1 MAAATYF
8 DQVQQLYI
16 AYFGRPA
23 DPVGQAYWATQ
34 IDAAN
39 GSIAAV
45 IAGFSA
51 SNESTALFG
60 GTTSTQK
67 VTAIYQN
74 AFGRLPEPAGL
85 AYWVAQLDSGK
96 VTQAQ
101 ASWTI
106 QQSAG
111 VGDASAVANK
121 LAAAKAFTAQIDT
134 SAELTGYSGATAAA
148 SARSFLNQVD
158 ASATSLNA
166 ALTSAD
172 FALATA
178 TNTLL
183 TAVEDPTTHAV
194 SLGGYA
200 IGDITV
206 AWSGTVGSSVATFT
220 REGFT
225 SPTINYAAT
234 ATGINLATT
243 DVLSS
248 TAANLG
254 NLTILGTG
262 SVKLTDTSI
271 TAAALNNLDLH
282 STPTINAT
290 AVTSVVGAASD
301 IKAFAASA
309 GIAKTGTWIASVT
322 DSNVAASDLN
332 ILDAATTGAVNVS
345 GNVVGSFADV
355 NTVETAAGISLSVST
370 SSLISDTA
378 ANLTGK
384 TLSLVGPADALY
396 VGVATAATNLTSLT
410 GFEAIHLSGSTG
422 GSTISIANGASTVI
436 DTSAAVSVTLGS
448 GGQTF
453 IGSAGSDSI
462 AEGAGADRLTGGAGT
477 NVFLFASSHFT
488 ATGTPAAL
496 IAAADTITDW
506 NAAGSSNTI
515 TFTTPSPLSAT
526 AHTTPAMPTV
536 ASISATGLATFDP
549 AANTLALKLAAV
561 VNAVNT
567 DAAGTAAI
575 FTDSGNSYLFVV
587 GNAATGI
594 QAGDALIQLT
604 GVTATSGLTFGTG
617 SISSI
622 S

>member
-23 DPVGQAYWATQ
+23 DPVGQAYWAAQ
-34 IDAAN
+34 IDAAK

-51 SNESTALFG
+51 STESTALFG
-60 GTTSTQK
+60 GSTSTQK

-74 AFGRLPEPAGL
+74 AFGRLPEAAGL
-85 AYWVAQLDSGK
+85 AYWVAQLESGK

-111 VGDASAVANK
+111 VGDATAVANK

-134 SAELTGYSGATAAA
+134 AAELSGYSGAVPAA
-148 SARSFLNQVD
+148 SARSFLTQVD
-158 ASATSLNA
+158 ASPASLANA
-166 ALTSAD
+166 LSSAD

-178 TNTLL
+178 TNTLF
-183 TAVEDPTTHAV
+183 TVVEDPTTHAV
-194 SLGGYA
+194 SFGGYA

-225 SPTINYAAT
+225 SPTVNYAAT
-234 ATGINLATT
+234 ATGISLAST
-243 DVLSS
+243 DVLS
-248 TAANLG
+248 TTVANLG
-254 NLTILGTG
+254 NLTVLGTG
-262 SVKLTDTSI
+262 SIKLTDTSV

-282 STPTINAT
+282 STPTINAGT
-290 AVTSVVGAASD
+290 VTNVIGAATD
-301 IKAFAASA
+301 IKTFAGAA
-309 GIAKTGTWIASVT
+309 GITKTGTWIASVT
-322 DSNVAASDLN
+322 DSSVAATDLI

-345 GNVVGSFADV
+345 GNVVGNFADV

-384 TLSLVGPADALY
+384 TLSAVGPADALY
-396 VGVATAATNLTSLT
+396 VGAATANTNLSGLT
-410 GFEAIHLSGSTG
+410 GFEAIHLSGSSG
-422 GSTISIANGASTVI
+422 GSTISIANGAGTVV
-436 DTSAAVSVTLGS
+436 DTSSASSVTLGS

-453 IGSAGSDSI
+453 IGSSGNDTVM
-462 AEGAGADRLTGGAGT
+462 EGTGADRLTGGAGT
-477 NVFLFASSHFT
+477 NVFLFSSTHFT
-488 ATGTPAAL
+488 ATTTSTAL

-506 NAAGSSNTI
+506 TAGTNNTI
-515 TFTTPSPLSAT
+515 TFTSSPLSVAAAVVGAVSGT
-526 AHTTPAMPTV
+526 AA
-536 ASISATGLATFDP
+536 ISATGLATFNP
-549 AANTLALKLAAV
+549 ADNTLVKKLDAV
-561 VNAVNT
+561 VSAMGTDIAGSSAV
-567 DAAGTAAI
+567 

-587 GNAATGI
+587 GNATAGI

-604 GVTATSGLTFGTG
+604 GVTVASGLTFGTG

>member
-111 VGDASAVANK
+111 VGDATAVANK

-134 SAELTGYSGATAAA
+134 TAELTGYSGTTAAA
-148 SARSFLNQVD
+148 SARSFLNKVD
-158 ASATSLNA
+158 ASAASLTTATASA
-166 ALTSAD
+166 AL
-172 FALATA
+172 ALATA
-178 TNTLL
+178 SNTLF
-183 TAVEDPTTHAV
+183 TAVEDATTHAV

-200 IGDITV
+200 TGDITV
-206 AWSGTVGSSVATFT
+206 AWSGTVGSSIATFT
-220 REGFT
+220 RGGFT
-225 SPTINYAAT
+225 APTINYAAT
-234 ATGINLATT
+234 ATGISLATT
-243 DVLSS
+243 DVLTS

-271 TAAALNNLDLH
+271 AASVLNNLDLH
-282 STPTINAT
+282 STPIVNAT

-301 IKAFAASA
+301 IKAFAVAA
-309 GIAKTGTWIASVT
+309 GITKTGTWIASVT
-322 DSNVAASDLN
+322 DSSVAASDLN

-345 GNVVGSFADV
+345 GNVVGNFADV
-355 NTVETAAGISLSVST
+355 NTVENAVGISLSVST
-370 SSLISDTA
+370 SSLITDTA

-384 TLSLVGPADALY
+384 TFSAVGPADALY
-396 VGVATAATNLTSLT
+396 VGTTATATNLTSLT

-422 GSTISIANGASTVI
+422 GSTISIANGAGTVI

-453 IGSAGSDSI
+453 IGSAGSDI
-462 AEGAGADRLTGGAGT
+462 ITEGAGADRLTGGAGT
-477 NVFLFASSHFT
+477 NVFLFASSHFA
-488 ATGTPAAL
+488 ATSAATL
-496 IAAADTITDW
+496 ITAADTITDW
-506 NAAGSSNTI
+506 TAGSSNTI

-526 AHTTPAMPTV
+526 AHTTAATPTI

-587 GNAATGI
+587 GNAAAGI

>member
-23 DPVGQAYWATQ
+23 DPVGQAYWAAQ
-34 IDAAN
+34 IDAAK

-45 IAGFSA
+45 ITGFSA
-51 SNESTALFG
+51 STESTALFG
-60 GTTSTQK
+60 ASTSTQK

-74 AFGRLPEPAGL
+74 AFGRLPEAAGL

-134 SAELTGYSGATAAA
+134 NVELAGYSGATAAA

-158 ASATSLNA
+158 ASAASLNA

-183 TAVEDPTTHAV
+183 TAIEDPTTHAV
-194 SLGGYA
+194 ALGGYA

-206 AWSGTVGSSVATFT
+206 AWSGTVGSSIATFT

-234 ATGINLATT
+234 ATGISLATA

-248 TAANLG
+248 SAANLG

-262 SVKLTDTSI
+262 SVKLTDTLI
-271 TAAALNNLDLH
+271 AASVLNNLDLH
-282 STPTINAT
+282 STPVVNAT
-290 AVTSVVGAASD
+290 TVTSIVGAASD
-301 IKAFAASA
+301 IKAFAVSA
-309 GIAKTGTWIASVT
+309 GITKTGTWIASVT
-322 DSNVAASDLN
+322 DGNVAASDLN

-345 GNVVGSFADV
+345 GNVVGNFADV

-370 SSLISDTA
+370 SSLITDTA
-378 ANLTGK
+378 AILTGK
-384 TLSLVGPADALY
+384 TLSAVGPADVLN
-396 VGVATAATNLTSLT
+396 VGAATAVTSLIGLT
-410 GFEAIHLSGSTG
+410 GFETIHLTG
-422 GSTISIANGASTVI
+422 GTGTISIANGAGTRVDTSVAATVI
-436 DTSAAVSVTLGS
+436 LGS

-453 IGSAGSDSI
+453 VGSAGSDFVT
-462 AEGAGADRLTGGAGT
+462 EGAGADTLTGGAG
-477 NVFLFASSHFT
+477 NNSFIFQASHFT
-488 ATGTPAAL
+488 AATLPANL

-506 NAAGSSNTI
+506 AAGINNIQFGTTALTI
-515 TFTTPSPLSAT
+515 TAHLT
-526 AHTTPAMPTV
+526 APASTV
-536 ASISATGLATFDP
+536 ASISSTGLATFN
-549 AANTLALKLAAV
+549 AADTTLTQKLTAV
-561 VNAVNT
+561 VNAMGT
-567 DAAGTAAI
+567 DAVGTSAV
-575 FTDSGNSYLFVV
+575 FTDSGSSYLFVV
-587 GNAATGI
+587 GNNAVGI
-594 QAGDALIQLT
+594 QAGDALIKLT
-604 GVTATSGLTFGTG
+604 GVTATTLTLSSGDVLGFV
-617 SISSI
+617 
-622 S
+622 

>member
-23 DPVGQAYWATQ
+23 DPVGQAYWAAQ

-134 SAELTGYSGATAAA
+134 SAELAGYSGTAAAA
-148 SARSFLNQVD
+148 SARSFLNKVD

-206 AWSGTVGSSVATFT
+206 AWSGTVGSSVATFN

-225 SPTINYAAT
+225 SPAINYAAT
-234 ATGINLATT
+234 ATGISLATA

-254 NLTILGTG
+254 NLTLLGTG

-271 TAAALNNLDLH
+271 AASVLNNLDLH

-290 AVTSVVGAASD
+290 ALTVVTGTAAD
-301 IKAFAASA
+301 IKAFAVA
-309 GIAKTGTWIASVT
+309 GGITKTGTWIAGVA

-332 ILDAATTGAVNVS
+332 ILDAATTGAVTVS
-345 GNVVGSFADV
+345 GNVVGNFADV

-370 SSLISDTA
+370 SSSISDTA

-384 TLSLVGPADALY
+384 TLALVGPADALY
-396 VGVATAATNLTSLT
+396 VGAATAATNLAGLT
-410 GFEAIHLSGSTG
+410 GVEAIHLAG
-422 GSTISIANGASTVI
+422 GSGTITIANGAGTRI
-436 DTSAAVSVTLGS
+436 DTSAAATVILGN

-453 IGSAGSDSI
+453 IGSTGNDSVT
-462 AEGAGADRLTGGAGT
+462 EGTGADTLTGGAGA
-477 NVFLFASSHFT
+477 NSFVFDASHFT
-488 ATGTPAAL
+488 ATTQATL
-496 IAAADTITDW
+496 ITAADTITDW
-506 NAAGSSNTI
+506 TAGSNVI
-515 TFTTPSPLSAT
+515 YFGATTPVVLTAA
-526 AHTTPAMPTV
+526 AHTTPAVSGT
-536 ASISATGLATFDP
+536 ASISTTGLAAFNVAD
-549 AANTLALKLAAV
+549 ATLAQKLAAV
-561 VNAVNT
+561 VRAMGT
-567 DAAGTAAI
+567 DAVGTSAV

-587 GNAATGI
+587 GNAATDV
-594 QAGDALIQLT
+594 QAGDALIKIS
-604 GVTATSGLTFGTG
+604 GVVVTSGLTFASGDITA
-617 SISSI
+617 IA
-622 S
+622 